1 MSLFIFFLFHM
12 QHHPRRPAGGR
23 KKKRFS
29 APDFSFLQSPL
40 ILITRVFFCAPLRR
54 ATFFSDFSKNR
65 RSAGRSFFF
74 KGVRS
79 LQSYDG
85 YDETSLLL
93 RVLARGTLL
102 QRTL

>member
-1 MSLFIFFLFHM
+1 MRCKQREKGKNKAEEKYVRVGLWL
-12 QHHPRRPAGGR
+12 GG
-23 KKKRFS
+23 
-29 APDFSFLQSPL
+29 
-40 ILITRVFFCAPLRR
+40 
-54 ATFFSDFSKNR
+54 DFSKNR